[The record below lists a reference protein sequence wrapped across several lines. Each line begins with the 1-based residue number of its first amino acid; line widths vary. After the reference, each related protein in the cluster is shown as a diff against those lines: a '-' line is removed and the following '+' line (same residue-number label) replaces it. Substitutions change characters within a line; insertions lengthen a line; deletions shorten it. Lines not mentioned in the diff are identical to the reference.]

1 VVTLSSGKKK
11 ARAQFGCIHHAEE
24 TKNWRKLEKRVDK
37 DPATRDVVSNR
48 KRSNHSVNAKGCPWA
63 TYWSVRSAG
72 KRGSGVVAGQLGI
85 TMDAHNHI
93 LAPNPFIYKVYTKAT
108 PQYRQAASLA
118 LGHRLAHQSYS
129 SMRMVLNSSGLR
141 IDRTTYYNLVRGAPL
156 SPAWPRHVS
165 RNS

>member
-1 VVTLSSGKKK
+1 MLCNRCLELARSILQLSDRDSKTWNTWERCGWIQM
-11 ARAQFGCIHHAEE
+11 RDDR
-24 TKNWRKLEKRVDK
+24 WKLLYANSSQDLRTSD
-37 DPATRDVVSNR
+37 T
-48 KRSNHSVNAKGCPWA
+48 
-63 TYWSVRSAG
+63 
-72 KRGSGVVAGQLGI
+72 
-85 TMDAHNHI
+85 HNHI
-93 LAPNPFIYKVYTKAT
+93 LAPNRFIYKVHTKVT